1 MAQSSIDDA
10 RREVEKEYE
19 QFRERY
25 GLVLEAVQRVSDA
38 GPFDDV
44 HGLLERLEDVVKDV
58 RGGGAFGGGVKGHRK
73 ALEKLQELESAG
85 QS

>member
-1 MAQSSIDDA
+1 MPSSSIDDA

-25 GLVLEAVQRVSDA
+25 GVLLEAVQRVSDA

-44 HGLLERLEDVVKDV
+44 YELLERLEDVVEDV
-58 RGGGAFGGGVKGHRK
+58 RTGGAFGEGAKGHRK
-73 ALEKLQELESAG
+73 ALAKLRELESG
-85 QS
+85 N